1 MTAVMVVPFGRLNSA
16 STAAIRRGIDAADD
30 YCPLAGFFLGLDR
43 FNEAA
48 ASMPRFQCS

>member
-1 MTAVMVVPFGRLNSA
+1 MFY
-16 STAAIRRGIDAADD
+16 AADD

-48 ASMPRFQCS
+48 ASMPRMTLEAQEIVRVMKLQ